1 VPVVIILAALAI
13 LGGIVVAAMGRGG
26 ELARQADDQ
35 PSVADFETGADV
47 AHYRPPPALL
57 GYHAGA
63 TEYALL
69 LAGRALADRD
79 AEIAW
84 LRTRL
89 RELQPEG
96 ERREGELRDLPG
108 EGEPGDRPGHGEL
121 LGRPGRGELTDAP
134 GQAEAEEDA
143 GDDSE
148 LGRPT
153 ESVTQA
159 GQAARGGDQR

>member
-26 ELARQADDQ
+26 ELARQPDDE

-47 AHYRPPPALL
+47 ARYRPPPALL

-79 AEIAW
+79 AEITW
-84 LRTRL
+84 LRSRL
-89 RELQPEG
+89 SELQPEG
-96 ERREGELRDLPG
+96 ERREGELRDLSWQ
-108 EGEPGDRPGHGEL
+108 GEL
-121 LGRPGRGELTDAP
+121 ADVQDQDEVDEPQGDEPELARP
-134 GQAEAEEDA
+134 AEAVPPAGQVARSGEQRA
-143 GDDSE
+143 GD
-148 LGRPT
+148 T
-153 ESVTQA
+153 A
-159 GQAARGGDQR
+159 

>member
-26 ELARQADDQ
+26 ELARQPDDE

-47 AHYRPPPALL
+47 ARYRPPPALL

-79 AEIAW
+79 AEITW
-84 LRTRL
+84 LRSRL
-89 RELQPEG
+89 SELQPEG
-96 ERREGELRDLPG
+96 ERREGELRDLSWQ
-108 EGEPGDRPGHGEL
+108 GEL
-121 LGRPGRGELTDAP
+121 ADVQDQDEMDEPQGDEPELARP
-134 GQAEAEEDA
+134 AEAVPPAGQVARSGEQRA
-143 GDDSE
+143 GD
-148 LGRPT
+148 T
-153 ESVTQA
+153 A
-159 GQAARGGDQR
+159 

>member
-1 VPVVIILAALAI
+1 MPVLIILAALAI

-26 ELARQADDQ
+26 ELARQTGDE
-35 PSVADFETGADV
+35 PSVVDFETGADV
-47 AHYRPPPALL
+47 ARYRPPPALL

-84 LRTRL
+84 LRSRL

-96 ERREGELRDLPG
+96 ERQDGELRDLPIPVEPAADVG
-108 EGEPGDRPGHGEL
+108 EEPDPARP
-121 LGRPGRGELTDAP
+121 
-134 GQAEAEEDA
+134 AESIAQ
-143 GDDSE
+143 GS
-148 LGRPT
+148 
-153 ESVTQA
+153 Q
-159 GQAARGGDQR
+159 ARGGEDS

>member
-26 ELARQADDQ
+26 ELVRQAADD
-35 PSVADFETGADV
+35 PSIADFESGADV
-47 AHYRPPPALL
+47 ARYRPPPALF

-63 TEYALL
+63 TEYAFL

-84 LRTRL
+84 LRSRL

-96 ERREGELRDLPG
+96 ERQDGELRDLTPSTG
-108 EGEPGDRPGHGEL
+108 EAGEVVGEEPDPV
-121 LGRPGRGELTDAP
+121 RSA
-134 GQAEAEEDA
+134 
-143 GDDSE
+143 
-148 LGRPT
+148 

-159 GQAARGGDQR
+159 SQAARSGDET

>member
-26 ELARQADDQ
+26 ELARQPDDQ

-47 AHYRPPPALL
+47 ARYRPPPALL

-79 AEIAW
+79 AEITW
-84 LRTRL
+84 LRSRL
-89 RELQPEG
+89 SELQPEG
-96 ERREGELRDLPG
+96 ERREGELRDLSWQ
-108 EGEPGDRPGHGEL
+108 GEL
-121 LGRPGRGELTDAP
+121 ADVQDQDEVDEPQGDEPELARP
-134 GQAEAEEDA
+134 AEAVPPAGQVARSGEQRA
-143 GDDSE
+143 GD
-148 LGRPT
+148 T
-153 ESVTQA
+153 A
-159 GQAARGGDQR
+159 